1 MGDYGKLY
9 STYTTQT
16 CTEMKKLVK
25 YADILTPN
33 LTEACILTDE
43 EYDEKCPGRELFS
56 YSKEVIRYGTIKDSY
71 NWNSKR

>member
-1 MGDYGKLY
+1 MAKLY

-33 LTEACILTDE
+33 LTEAGILTDE
-43 EYDEKCPGRELFS
+43 EYDEK
-56 YSKEVIRYGTIKDSY
+56 
-71 NWNSKR
+71 